1 MSLQPPLTPQLLQ
14 QYTARTKRLLRSV
27 ECFVRSRD
35 TIEKYTETVAACTVS
50 LFSVAPALIAP
61 FYAFVLKHWPRGHS
75 EKVGLLRRV
84 HRRPSH

>member
-1 MSLQPPLTPQLLQ
+1 MLPPTSAPLAQR
-14 QYTARTKRLLRSV
+14 YTTRAQRLLRRV

-75 EKVGLLRRV
+75 EKVGLLNRV
-84 HRRPSH
+84 HRRPSR

>member
-1 MSLQPPLTPQLLQ
+1 MSLLPPTSPPLAQRYAT
-14 QYTARTKRLLRSV
+14 RVRRLLRAV
-27 ECFVRSRD
+27 ESFVRSRD

-75 EKVGLLRRV
+75 DKVGSSPRLNG
-84 HRRPSH
+84 RPSR